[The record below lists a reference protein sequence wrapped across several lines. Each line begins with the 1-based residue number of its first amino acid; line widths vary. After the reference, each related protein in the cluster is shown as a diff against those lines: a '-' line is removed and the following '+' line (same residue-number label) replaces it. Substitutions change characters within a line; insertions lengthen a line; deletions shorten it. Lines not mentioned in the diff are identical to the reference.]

1 MQRSIGLS
9 ENTVCSCCSFFF
21 VAAFFLRLQGVMS
34 EELGSPAG
42 LPSYNGMLEDVNARA
57 RVKVAR
63 SHFPISQLNVEGGT
77 DEGVV
82 DTKARNEFREN
93 MAKLRQLIY
102 VRSLIYFSSSMNDG
116 VCVTPTGKH

>member
-93 MAKLRQLIY
+93 MAKLRQLAG
-102 VRSLIYFSSSMNDG
+102 D
-116 VCVTPTGKH
+116 TPVAPPAAFV